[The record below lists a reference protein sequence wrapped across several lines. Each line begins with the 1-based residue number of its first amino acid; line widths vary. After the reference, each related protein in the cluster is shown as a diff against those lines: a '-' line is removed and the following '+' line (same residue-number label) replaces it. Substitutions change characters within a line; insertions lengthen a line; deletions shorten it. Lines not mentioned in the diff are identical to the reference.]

1 MKKPDSIVL
10 ISIIIPVYNREDTL
24 EQTLQ
29 TIADQIYRPI
39 EVILVDNNSQ
49 DRSLEICHQF
59 QETCSHLFFSIKV
72 LQEPKKG
79 ANAARNTGLA
89 NATGDYVLFFDSD
102 DKMYTDCI
110 SNIVGKL
117 IVENFPNAVA
127 YPFFIRFP
135 DGKRSC
141 RPHLFSV
148 NPADQLFDTVIPT
161 HGICIKRAFMDTIG
175 PWDEQIERWQD
186 LEFGFRVLIH
196 IKDLTWFTEKPL
208 YEVFRHKNSISG
220 NSYFADHEIMF
231 ASLMKIS
238 SSIEKQSDSK
248 EKIRQQRALCY
259 RICSIG
265 AQLRKEGHPET
276 GRRYRS
282 NAISCLPESGRRHAE
297 CLLRFQFL
305 YEGKGGRGFWRIAR
319 KLL

>member
-1 MKKPDSIVL
+1 MKKPDSRVL
-10 ISIIIPVYNREDTL
+10 ISIVIPVYNREDIL

-29 TIADQIYRPI
+29 AIADQIYKPI
-39 EVILVDNNSQ
+39 EVIIVDNNSQ

-110 SNIVGKL
+110 SNIVGQL
-117 IVENFPNAVA
+117 IVKNFPNAVA

-135 DGKRSC
+135 NGKRSY

-161 HGICIKRAFMDTIG
+161 HGICIRRALMDTIG
-175 PWDEQIERWQD
+175 LWDEQIERWQD
-186 LEFGFRVLIH
+186 LEFGFRVLLH
-196 IKDLTWFTEKPL
+196 ISNINWYTKKAL
-208 YEVFRHKNSISG
+208 YEASYRKDSISG

-248 EKIRQQRALCY
+248 EKIRLQRALCY

-265 AQLRKEGHPET
+265 AQLQKEGHPET

-282 NAISCLPESGRRHAE
+282 KAISCLPESGRRRAE

-305 YEGKGGRGFWRIAR
+305 YEGKGGRGLWRLAR
-319 KLL
+319 RIL